1 MEINKLLSKQKK
13 NVCHPPVDDKD
24 PSIFSWKRFW
34 QARGIT
40 VWKWSKTWRWEITDM
55 FWGMMNWKHLKLT
68 HPTTQVVLFHVYMGT
83 WASWRGICGGSLLF
97 CLPGIHSS
105 FLSYNNLSYSER
117 GVLAFPLDLE
127 LRGAPP
133 PPRHCQHLSHRH
145 QERVCLRMQQSWGK
159 HSWETEGDWLDF
171 SKNYLWKIV
180 RDHLKGIMQY

>member
-1 MEINKLLSKQKK
+1 MEINKLLPKQKK
-13 NVCHPPVDDKD
+13 NVYHPPVDDKD

-68 HPTTQVVLFHVYMGT
+68 HPKTQVVLFHVYMGT

-127 LRGAPP
+127 LRGAPLPPALPASVSP
-133 PPRHCQHLSHRH
+133 PPGKGLPEDAAELGKAQ
-145 QERVCLRMQQSWGK
+145 LRDRG
-159 HSWETEGDWLDF
+159 GLIGF
-171 SKNYLWKIV
+171 F
-180 RDHLKGIMQY
+180 